1 MKRTLVSLGAFF
13 LVAALIY
20 ISIFIFD
27 PGMYVETAFVIIV
40 YPSITAGFITVLV
53 WRPRNRRT

>member
-40 YPSITAGFITVLV
+40 YPSIAVGIITAFA
-53 WRPRNRRT
+53 WRPKHRRG

>member
-40 YPSITAGFITVLV
+40 YPSIAVGIITAVV
-53 WRPRNRRT
+53 WRPKHRRG

>member
-40 YPSITAGFITVLV
+40 YPSIAAGIITAFA
-53 WRPRNRRT
+53 WRPKHRRG